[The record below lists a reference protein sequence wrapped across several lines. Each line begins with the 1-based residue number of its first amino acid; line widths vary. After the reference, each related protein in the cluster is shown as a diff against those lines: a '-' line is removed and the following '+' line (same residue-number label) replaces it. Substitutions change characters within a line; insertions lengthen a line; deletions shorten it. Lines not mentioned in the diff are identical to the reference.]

1 MDSFSR
7 SGGGIAAVEAPC
19 GVATSSNAAPAEWT
33 ARSPSLARAQR
44 SLAAGGKAFPLWP
57 PITAGAGSDL
67 AVGLDYPLEIEFD
80 LERVDAG
87 LFDQPVEPGLDRW
100 APLLPPLAPGL
111 SMGEGGT
118 PLVRSDAVD
127 RWTGY
132 AGVYIKDESR
142 NPTWSHKDR
151 LNLCT
156 VSGAVGAGAP
166 GIAVA
171 SSGNHGA
178 SASAYAAR
186 AGLPCILITDEAA
199 SQSAQAF
206 MRAYGAAV
214 VGVPVN
220 ERLGLLKRVVAETGF
235 VPVSSITDTHT
246 GHPFGPEGYKTIAY
260 ELFIQLGRRPPAAVF
275 VPTGYAELLFGVW
288 KGFDE
293 LRRLG
298 LIASVPRM
306 VACEP
311 AARGP
316 LARAV
321 AVQQPLA
328 RVDPQPTR
336 AVAIACTV
344 SSFRGV
350 AAINNSNG
358 IALVVSDEEV
368 AEAKAV
374 SGAAGLW
381 PEFSSAAALAAVR
394 KARNAGERFDGAIV
408 AIQTSAGF
416 KDPFVPEDAVPRIEP
431 TWKALTGALAEL
443 YGIPIGVRQR

>member
-1 MDSFSR
+1 M
-7 SGGGIAAVEAPC
+7 
-19 GVATSSNAAPAEWT
+19 
-33 ARSPSLARAQR
+33 SPSLARGQR
-44 SLAAGGKAFPLWP
+44 SLGPGGEEFPLWP
-57 PITAGAGSDL
+57 PLTAGAGVDL
-67 AVGLDYPLEIEFD
+67 DVGVDYPLEIVFG
-80 LERVDAG
+80 LEDVDRS
-87 LFDQPVEPGLDRW
+87 LFDQAAEPGLERW

-118 PLVRSDAVD
+118 PLVRSHALD
-127 RWTGY
+127 RWCGY
-132 AGVYIKDESR
+132 PEVFIKDESR

-186 AGLPCILITDEAA
+186 AGLPCVLITDEAA

-214 VGVPVN
+214 VGVPVH
-220 ERLGLLKRVVAETGF
+220 ERLGLLKRVVAETRF

-260 ELFIQLGRRPPAAVF
+260 ELFIQLGRRAPAAVF

-321 AVQQPLA
+321 AAQLPIA

-344 SSFRGV
+344 SSYRGI
-350 AAINNSNG
+350 AAINDSAG
-358 IALVVSDEEV
+358 LALLVTDEEMT
-368 AEAKAV
+368 EAKAV

-381 PEFSSAAALAAVR
+381 PEFSSAAALAGIR
-394 KARNAGERFDGAIV
+394 KAHDAGERFDGPIV

-416 KDPFVPEDAVPRIEP
+416 KDPFVPQDAVPRIDPNWE
-431 TWKALTGALAEL
+431 ALTGALVKL
-443 YGIPIGVRQR
+443 YSISVNAPQR